1 MVLHCNSFPYC
12 TKLLLNDSI
21 HLVIAST
28 QPSLFKINGFAFYA
42 FVCLVHVQSVKKY
55 KCKKAY
61 GKIEFCSFARKVR
74 VFIKALDFGIS
85 PIIRWMH

>member
-1 MVLHCNSFPYC
+1 MTTNIVRNHATFDLTYLEN
-12 TKLLLNDSI
+12 T
-21 HLVIAST
+21 LVIAST
-28 QPSLFKINGFAFYA
+28 KPSLFNINGFAFYA